1 MKKIFKIFFSL
12 IVVINIIF
20 ALYMKKNVYANLQN
34 SNMCFEDFQA
44 KSYQR
49 MLFIED
55 NSVSKSYLMEGT
67 TPSYVIY
74 DYDHNELLYYCW
86 DSYSPWHNYT
96 GNLFNEYGALY
107 INGQGYCIINLEKNN
122 SYNYGDIVNISGP
135 MEAFVYNDVSLAD
148 MCLQIIDI
156 PANFDFAGLFPKGYV
171 MEDVEIT
178 NSYYFKRLN
187 ENIGQ
192 NLYHECT
199 LISLAV
205 LLSYFDTFYDDNI
218 IPDQYMNKEIVY
230 NHHIENAISSPGG
243 GKFYEY
249 LLNEKIKETRQYQQ
263 YNLDKLGTDPWY
275 IHPVINF
282 GIMTNQLLD
291 LLFDEDS
298 ESENSLSKNF
308 ELIKFSTSMSADT
321 LENLPNF
328 RSFESLIKMNLPVVV
343 ELTSEFDNGKIYPL
357 QYYLSERGE
366 WSTVYGDVGHS
377 FVCYGYLKV
386 YEQTLSGENKI
397 LTYYKGHAGNKNDN
411 GEYEYTQAIFSNRL
425 ADFDYDGDRAM
436 GYTLIPKKD
445 THICSKNYIYSN
457 GSCSFGICPCDSKLS
472 TQEFLSKYATKIK
485 IENMDKYICKEHNN
499 HLLYES
505 SHQHQ
510 MNYQINDDN
519 HIKYCIIDGCNT
531 SITSY
536 HRTNTIQIHNSQI
549 HKKVCECGY
558 FISEDH
564 SFKHKYAEDLGHY
577 LACID
582 CGFITRCYLNDYTEI
597 YEQTHG
603 YYCQECQRT
612 YYESHELLY
621 EKIDEYQ
628 HRRYCLICGYT
639 EIVPH
644 ESYRNELYYI
654 TLTNG
659 EVVCYCPCC
668 GFEKIGG

>member
-1 MKKIFKIFFSL
+1 
-12 IVVINIIF
+12 
-20 ALYMKKNVYANLQN
+20 MKKNVYANLQT
-34 SNMCFEDFQA
+34 STICFEDFQA

-55 NSVSKSYLMEGT
+55 NIISKSYLVEGT

-86 DSYSPWHNYT
+86 DSYSPWHSYT
-96 GNLFNEYGALY
+96 GNLFNKYGAIY
-107 INGQGYCIINLEKNN
+107 INGQGYCIINLDKNN
-122 SYNYGDIVNISGP
+122 EYNYGDIVNISGS
-135 MEAFVYNDVSLAD
+135 METFVYNDVSLAD
-148 MCLQIIDI
+148 MCSQIIDI
-156 PANFDFAGLFPKGYV
+156 PVYFDFASLFPKGYV

-187 ENIGQ
+187 KNIGQ

-199 LISLAV
+199 LISLAA

-218 IPDQYMNKEIVY
+218 IPDQYMDKEIVY
-230 NHHIENAISSPGG
+230 SHHIENAISSPGG

-275 IHPVINF
+275 IHPVVNF

-298 ESENSLSKNF
+298 ELENSLSKNF
-308 ELIKFSTSMSADT
+308 ELVRFSTSISADT

-328 RSFESLIKMNLPVVV
+328 KSFESLIKMDLPVVV
-343 ELTSEFDNGKIYPL
+343 ELTSEFDSGVTYPL
-357 QYYLSERGE
+357 QYYISERGE
-366 WSTVYGDVGHS
+366 WSTVFGNAGHS

-386 YEQTLSGENKI
+386 YEQTLSGENKV
-397 LTYYKGHAGNKNDN
+397 LTYYKGHAGSKNDD

-425 ADFDYDGDRAM
+425 VDFDYGGDKAM
-436 GYTLIPKKD
+436 DYTLIPKNG

-485 IENMDKYICKEHNN
+485 IEDMDKYICKEHGN

-505 SHQHQ
+505 SHHHQ
-510 MNYQINDDN
+510 MDYQINDDN
-519 HIKYCIIDGCNT
+519 HIKYCIVDGCDT
-531 SITSY
+531 STTSL
-536 HRTNTIQIHNSQI
+536 HRMNMIQKQNGQT

-558 FISEDH
+558 FISEEH
-564 SFKHKYAEDLGHY
+564 HFKHSYTENLEHY
-577 LACID
+577 LVCVD
-582 CGFITRCYLNDYTEI
+582 CGFIEKCYANHYTEV

-603 YYCQECQRT
+603 YYCQECQKM
-612 YYESHELLY
+612 YYEPHELLY
-621 EKIDEYQ
+621 EKMDDHQ
-628 HRRYCLICGYT
+628 HKRYCLICDYT

-644 ESYRNELYYI
+644 ESYGNELYYI

-659 EVVCYCPCC
+659 ELVCYCPCC